1 MYLYAAGIMMVFM
14 LIYLM
19 NWKTPVP

>member
-14 LIYLM
+14 LIDLM

>member
-19 NWKTPVP
+19 NWKKPVP